1 MVNVNVMETRDK
13 ADRFAKKH
21 RLPYETVL
29 DEKGDVSGIYGVRG
43 IPTLILIDKTGRIV
57 CRECRIIEGHLD
69 RLVLQR

>member
-1 MVNVNVMETRDK
+1 MVNVNLMESRKK
-13 ADRFAKKH
+13 AERFAQKH
-21 RLPYETVL
+21 RLPYETIL

-69 RLVLQR
+69 RLVQNR